1 MGSVGL
7 LFIYHIFDV
16 IRERIA
22 HMDDGEKDWA
32 ENWEAQE
39 ACRQLEAQ
47 ESTTHQYVAKTTN
60 KYTNIT
66 MY

>member
-7 LFIYHIFDV
+7 LLIYHIFDV

-22 HMDDGEKDWA
+22 HMDDGEKDWTT

-39 ACRQLEAQ
+39 VCFTRCKHLLQK
-47 ESTTHQYVAKTTN
+47 YVSMQHN
-60 KYTNIT
+60 KDIQT
-66 MY
+66 